1 MNTEQIKQEIKDL
14 SYGIQFH
21 RGQGHFHHGVADKRL
36 ASAKR
41 LEAQLA
47 AAEKPE
53 LRHGDVL
60 LKPLDYFKET
70 GKCSDDRTIQFRA
83 SSPDNLYVAIRGV
96 GVFINI
102 NIPLEKSVN
111 QLRRLLYTAEQ
122 EQNAKS

>member
-1 MNTEQIKQEIKDL
+1 MNNEQIKEEIKDL

-21 RGQGHFHHGVADKRL
+21 RGQGDFHHGVADKRA
-36 ASAKR
+36 ASVQR
-41 LEAQLA
+41 LEAELA
-47 AAEKPE
+47 KAEKPE

-60 LKPLDYFKET
+60 LKPLDYFKEI

-83 SSPDNLYVAIRGV
+83 CVPDNLYVAIRGV

-111 QLRRLLYTAEQ
+111 QLRRLLHTQ
-122 EQNAKS
+122 EQNAKP